1 MSEQGDNLD
10 RVTARIGVAI
20 VTYFKLK
27 ELACQSDYHVEDL
40 RVYVRQRVG
49 MIAPGS
55 ADRVMRALRQDGII
69 NYKCLRRSESLYRIL
84 PARFAVEKP
93 RTQGELF

>member
-1 MSEQGDNLD
+1 
-10 RVTARIGVAI
+10 
-20 VTYFKLK
+20 
-27 ELACQSDYHVEDL
+27 
-40 RVYVRQRVG
+40 